1 MDADLSDGR
10 CRVVG
15 TKQLLKKLAVNGI
28 SVLFIACDAQEHIKD
43 KLLPLA
49 RENRV
54 PIVEVESMEKLGE
67 MCGIAVGSAAAG
79 LLKEAI

>member
-1 MDADLSDGR
+1 MDADLRDGR

-15 TKQLLKKLAVNGI
+15 TKQLLKKLAADGI
-28 SVLFIACDAQEHIKD
+28 SVLYIASDAQEHIKD

-49 RENRV
+49 KENRV
-54 PIVEVESMEKLGE
+54 PIVEIETMEMLGE

-79 LLKEAI
+79 LLKEAV